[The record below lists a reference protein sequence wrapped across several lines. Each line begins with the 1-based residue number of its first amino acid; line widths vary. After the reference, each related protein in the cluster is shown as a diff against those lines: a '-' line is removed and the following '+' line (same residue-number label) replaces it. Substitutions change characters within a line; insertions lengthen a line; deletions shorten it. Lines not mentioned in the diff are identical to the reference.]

1 MTTDHDIQP
10 NDADLELLSAYID
23 RQLGQPDRARL
34 EQRLASEPALRIAL
48 DELRSTVGL
57 LRDLPPARP
66 PRSFTLDPQA
76 VAPQRGWS
84 FPWMQFSSALVA
96 ATLLVVFGF
105 MLTRGLGGAPTASQ
119 APAAAPTSLAAAPM
133 AAELAAAPTSA
144 PAAAAPTAA
153 PTAAAAAAPTVAP
166 MAAAAAAPT
175 TDPGALAQA
184 DTALI
189 GTATPDQASGGALPA
204 NAAPEPTPGLLAG
217 APEAGSAAQAKQ
229 SSTPTSL
236 PTLTQPYLAQIA
248 TSVNS
253 SPGTTTIDQPPLA
266 APAGPGT
273 GTQPGGTLLVL
284 GALVLAL
291 LIGIGFVLARR
302 RH

>member
-1 MTTDHDIQP
+1 
-10 NDADLELLSAYID
+10 
-23 RQLGQPDRARL
+23 
-34 EQRLASEPALRIAL
+34 
-48 DELRSTVGL
+48 
-57 LRDLPPARP
+57 
-66 PRSFTLDPQA
+66 
-76 VAPQRGWS
+76 
-84 FPWMQFSSALVA
+84 
-96 ATLLVVFGF
+96 
-105 MLTRGLGGAPTASQ
+105 
-119 APAAAPTSLAAAPM
+119 
-133 AAELAAAPTSA
+133 
-144 PAAAAPTAA
+144 
-153 PTAAAAAAPTVAP
+153 

-204 NAAPEPTPGLLAG
+204 SAAPEPTPGLLAG

-253 SPGTTTIDQPPLA
+253 SPGTTTLDQPPLA

>member
-76 VAPQRGWS
+76 VAPRRGWS

-153 PTAAAAAAPTVAP
+153 PT
-166 MAAAAAAPT
+166 AAAAAAPT

>member
-76 VAPQRGWS
+76 VAPRRGWS

-153 PTAAAAAAPTVAP
+153 P

-204 NAAPEPTPGLLAG
+204 SAAPEPTPGLLAG

-253 SPGTTTIDQPPLA
+253 SPGTTTLDQPPLA
-266 APAGPGT
+266 TPAGPGT